1 MKITAGLL
9 TEGTVSRVDVLL
21 MSSES
26 WIISILIVTVVILVV
41 IIGLLVVNLRKGDK
55 R

>member
-1 MKITAGLL
+1 
-9 TEGTVSRVDVLL
+9 

>member
-1 MKITAGLL
+1 
-9 TEGTVSRVDVLL
+9 

-26 WIISILIVTVVILVV
+26 WIMSILIVAVVILVV

>member
-1 MKITAGLL
+1 
-9 TEGTVSRVDVLL
+9 

-55 R
+55 LSLIHI

>member
-1 MKITAGLL
+1 
-9 TEGTVSRVDVLL
+9 

-41 IIGLLVVNLRKGDK
+41 IIGLLVVNLHKGDK

>member
-1 MKITAGLL
+1 M
-9 TEGTVSRVDVLL
+9 

-55 R
+55 W

>member
-1 MKITAGLL
+1 
-9 TEGTVSRVDVLL
+9 

-26 WIISILIVTVVILVV
+26 WIISILIVAVVILVV

>member
-1 MKITAGLL
+1 
-9 TEGTVSRVDVLL
+9 

-26 WIISILIVTVVILVV
+26 WIISILIVAVVILVV

-55 R
+55 W

>member
-1 MKITAGLL
+1 
-9 TEGTVSRVDVLL
+9 

-26 WIISILIVTVVILVV
+26 WIISILIVAVVILVV
-41 IIGLLVVNLRKGDK
+41 IIGLLVVNLCKGDK

>member
-1 MKITAGLL
+1 
-9 TEGTVSRVDVLL
+9 

-26 WIISILIVTVVILVV
+26 WIISILIVAVVILVV
-41 IIGLLVVNLRKGDK
+41 IIGLLVVNFRKGDK

>member
-1 MKITAGLL
+1 
-9 TEGTVSRVDVLL
+9 

-26 WIISILIVTVVILVV
+26 WVISILIVTVVILVV
-41 IIGLLVVNLRKGDK
+41 IIGLLAAILRKGDK

>member
-1 MKITAGLL
+1 
-9 TEGTVSRVDVLL
+9 

-55 R
+55 W

>member
-1 MKITAGLL
+1 
-9 TEGTVSRVDVLL
+9 

-26 WIISILIVTVVILVV
+26 WIISILIVAVVILVV
-41 IIGLLVVNLRKGDK
+41 IIGFLVVNLRKGDK

>member
-1 MKITAGLL
+1 
-9 TEGTVSRVDVLL
+9 

-41 IIGLLVVNLRKGDK
+41 IIGLLVVNIRKGDK

>member
-1 MKITAGLL
+1 
-9 TEGTVSRVDVLL
+9 

-26 WIISILIVTVVILVV
+26 WIISILIVALVILVV

>member
-1 MKITAGLL
+1 M
-9 TEGTVSRVDVLL
+9 SR
-21 MSSES
+21 ES
-26 WIISILIVTVVILVV
+26 GIISILIVTVVILVV

>member
-1 MKITAGLL
+1 
-9 TEGTVSRVDVLL
+9 

-26 WIISILIVTVVILVV
+26 WIISILIVAVVILEV